1 MFYIF
6 FCSDN
11 SAGQKVDTTTQENN
25 DERKEQEKD
34 IIKEEVGENKAANE
48 PDTRV
53 RNDSS

>member
-11 SAGQKVDTTTQENN
+11 SAGQKVDTITQENN